1 MQVQLV
7 FPARNR
13 QAEGLRSK
21 AQEHKARELHSM
33 AIRDR
38 NREARA
44 GESDRRIQ
52 ASKPKWLY
60 TGKRGLGT
68 SRSR

>member
-1 MQVQLV
+1 
-7 FPARNR
+7 
-13 QAEGLRSK
+13 
-21 AQEHKARELHSM
+21 M